1 MKENTKNILKTIL
14 DNDESMTD
22 TERVEVLE
30 RLTMRSPAL
39 QELDRLL
46 TFKDAAAMLSVH
58 EKTVW
63 GMARNGKLNVVAISA
78 KGRRVRLSEIRKL
91 MTDGIQVNRSYC
103 PTRKK
108 AS

>member
-1 MKENTKNILKTIL
+1 MKDTTKNIIKTIL
-14 DNDESMTD
+14 DSDESMSD
-22 TERVEVLE
+22 TERVEALE
-30 RLTMRSPAL
+30 RLTMRSPVP
-39 QELDRLL
+39 QEPERLL
-46 TFKDAAAMLSVH
+46 TFKDAATMLSVH